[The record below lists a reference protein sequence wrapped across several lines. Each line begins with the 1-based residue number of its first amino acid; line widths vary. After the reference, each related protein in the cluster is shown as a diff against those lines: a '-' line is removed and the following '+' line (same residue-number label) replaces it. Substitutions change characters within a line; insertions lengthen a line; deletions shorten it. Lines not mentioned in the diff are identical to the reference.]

1 MSLISEKSLSLS
13 GPNDFGPRLIRIH
26 PRNWSIIR
34 LYLLKR
40 TPTLVHLEPIKINF
54 KLKPLLAF
62 TRIPGN
68 AFSFWIRQT
77 LRWSRGTP
85 TLFQEPKDTLF
96 AYLKVDRKAAEAR
109 ESDFRERY
117 GLEPL
122 AQMSTTAL
130 YRKNLYL
137 LHTLENA
144 TEGLDFSPM
153 LGSACKALDVGSQDW
168 HYVFGLERWLKFYQS
183 SRGRSVAL
191 DGIELDGYGIYS
203 DFHSRRDYAH
213 AYAAQTG
220 NANVRYCI
228 GDFLKMPVAS
238 YDFISIFYPFVT
250 RYQLLLWGLPLRF
263 YSPPNFLS
271 QSAALLRSGGCLLV
285 FCHSQAEQDAF
296 LELGRKSG
304 KFTLLRHGPVLSD
317 LVDFH
322 QDIRDRRYSIWQKS
336 SLNANSSV

>member
-1 MSLISEKSLSLS
+1 M
-13 GPNDFGPRLIRIH
+13 
-26 PRNWSIIR
+26 
-34 LYLLKR
+34 
-40 TPTLVHLEPIKINF
+40 
-54 KLKPLLAF
+54 
-62 TRIPGN
+62 
-68 AFSFWIRQT
+68 RQT
-77 LRWSRGTP
+77 LRWSRGKP
-85 TLFQEPKDTLF
+85 TLFQEPKDNLF
-96 AYLKVDRKAAEAR
+96 AYLETGRKTAQTR
-109 ESDFRERY
+109 ELYFRERY

-122 AQMSTTAL
+122 AHMSTTAL

-144 TEGLDFSPM
+144 TQGIDFSAM

-168 HYVFGLERWLKFYQS
+168 HYVFGLERWLKFYQHPQ
-183 SRGRSVAL
+183 GRSVSL

-203 DFHSRRDYAH
+203 DFHSRQDYAH

-220 NANVRYCI
+220 NAKVRYSI
-228 GDFLKMPVAS
+228 GDFLKMPVDS

-296 LELGRKSG
+296 VELGRKSG
-304 KFTLLRHGPVLSD
+304 RFTLLRHGPVLSD

-322 QDIRDRRYSIWQKS
+322 QDISDRQYSIWQKT
-336 SLNANSSV
+336 SLTANSSV